1 MILRFLFALL
11 LISSISC
18 SKKEEII
25 YDPNSIMDPYELYKE
40 GLAAFEQN
48 QFFFAHKKFSEA
60 ELNFK
65 IVDLSAKSAIMSSF
79 SLYGLSFYRQAE
91 ESLQRFIK
99 NYPSDKN
106 TIYANYLLA
115 IIYYEQIDDEKKDI
129 QPLMKANKQ
138 IDIFIKKYP
147 ETDYAS
153 DLKFKKNLIQNQLAA
168 KEMYIA
174 KYYINVQKWV
184 PAINRLKNIVSNYD
198 NTIFIEEAL
207 HRLVEIHY
215 HLGLEKEAKV
225 YANILGYNY
234 NSSLWFE
241 QSYKIINKQYKI
253 KKKVNKNAKKTKKK
267 DQGFVKKIIE
277 MIK

>member
-215 HLGLEKEAKV
+215 HLGLEKEEK
-225 YANILGYNY
+225 YTQT
-234 NSSLWFE
+234 F
-241 QSYKIINKQYKI
+241 
-253 KKKVNKNAKKTKKK
+253 
-267 DQGFVKKIIE
+267 
-277 MIK
+277 